1 MLMEILHN
9 NKVIAKNVCDC
20 QYLKS
25 LIGLR
30 FRESFKPYDA
40 FIIYM
45 APDSV
50 LDSYWVNIE
59 FLAAWVD
66 RDGKVLKVELC
77 KKSKFFSPAIRQARV
92 YEFPA
97 NAKFKIKLGDKI
109 EVRK

>member
-1 MLMEILHN
+1 MKILIN
-9 NKVIAKNVCDC
+9 NKIIAKKFCDC
-20 QYLKS
+20 RYLKS

-30 FRESFKPYDA
+30 FRKSFKPYDA

-50 LDSYWVNIE
+50 LDSYFVNFE
-59 FLAAWVD
+59 FIAAWTNMQ
-66 RDGKVLKVELC
+66 GKVLKVETC
-77 KKSKFFSPAIRQARV
+77 KKSKFFHPAIGQARV

-97 NAKFKIKLGDKI
+97 DSKFKIKLGDKI